1 MIASL
6 RGTVVERDGA
16 GTVVIEVAG
25 VGWVVHVTPA
35 TLAELEPT
43 SPAFLYVH
51 HHIREGAQSLYG
63 FAAREERRAFE
74 VLLAAHGI
82 GPSLALAVLACHSP
96 SALADIVASDDVTA
110 LTSVSGIGRKTA
122 ERMLIELKGRLIDAG
137 IGERQVGGRPSADV
151 REALAGLGYSQ
162 DEIRDVLREVGDVAS
177 AEAALRAALTLLGA
191 RRA

>member
-1 MIASL
+1 L

-43 SPAFLYVH
+43 SPALLYVH

-162 DEIRDVLREVGDVAS
+162 DEIRDVLREVGDVSS